1 MENNIESE
9 TPDNKTQRYWTIVF
23 PGEHGQHV
31 QETWSEKQILDSY
44 YPYWCSMMIQN
55 VAAPDLNPDSC
66 IDDWKVVHWAM
77 ETNEFGDKIETTE
90 Q

>member
-1 MENNIESE
+1 
-9 TPDNKTQRYWTIVF
+9 
-23 PGEHGQHV
+23 
-31 QETWSEKQILDSY
+31 
-44 YPYWCSMMIQN
+44 MMIQN